1 LEYRDLPSDWP
12 ALRLEVLRR
21 DGYRCRSCG
30 KKGDRSSVEAIPVR
44 PGDFRLHA
52 VMTLCPACRS
62 MIDQLRDNEKIAAV
76 FFFRKRKGTKYYVA
90 TSHPAFS

>member
-1 LEYRDLPSDWP
+1 LESRDFPSDWP
-12 ALRLEVLRR
+12 ELRLEVLRR

-30 KKGDRSSVEAIPVR
+30 KKGGRSSVEAIPVR
-44 PGDFRLHA
+44 PGDFRLQA
-52 VMTLCPACRS
+52 VVTLCPACRS

-76 FFFRKRKGTKYYVA
+76 FFYRKRTGTKYYVA